1 MNLFHRSVKNIY
13 TFKFWLLD
21 LLDWIKS
28 FGGLTGPISWT
39 MILKWADCVWPFL
52 FSYYFLCMYWVPCQ
66 FLIQGKWP
74 SRELIT
80 TELQSLYSP
89 YRMPREWFTGE
100 MERVKKIR
108 SEYRFKMGGIQFCLA
123 GRVWIHYLPSYLLIR
138 MNFFESTF
146 W

>member
-1 MNLFHRSVKNIY
+1 MNLFHRSVKNFY

-21 LLDWIKS
+21 LLDWNKG
-28 FGGLTGPISWT
+28 FEGLTGPISCT

-66 FLIQGKWP
+66 FLIPGKWA
-74 SRELIT
+74 SRGLIT
-80 TELQSLYSP
+80 TGPRSLYSP

-100 MERVKKIR
+100 MERVKRYDPSTGSKWPVYSFAWRAGYESITSPVICW
-108 SEYRFKMGGIQFCLA
+108 SEWT
-123 GRVWIHYLPSYLLIR
+123 V
-138 MNFFESTF
+138 FESTF